1 VRKPESGVQPV
12 VAGGGGGGDY
22 NESALQRFA
31 VDAGSTML
39 CSRSH
44 SNSPL
49 SVSFVRKIL
58 DGVRVLD
65 LTRVLA
71 GPWAT
76 QNLADFGA
84 EVIKIE
90 RPGFGDDTRKWGP
103 PFLRDREG
111 RDTADAA
118 YYLACNRGK
127 QSVTLD
133 ISQPE
138 GRALA
143 RRLALSSDVLVE
155 NFKAGDLERYGLDYA
170 TLSDGH
176 PRLVYCSIT
185 GFGQDGPYRD
195 RPGYDFMVQGLGGL
209 MSVTGERD
217 DLPGG
222 GPQKVGVAV
231 ADLFT
236 GMYATSAILAA
247 LIERQRSGRGQYIDM
262 ALLDVQVAMLANLSS
277 SYFVSGKAPGR
288 MGNAHQNIVPYHVFR
303 AADGFL
309 IVAVGNDG
317 QFARF
322 CEIVARPEWITD
334 ERFATNPQRVR
345 HRDLLVGLIGERL
358 RTRPAREWLRLL
370 EPSGVPCGPINDL
383 HGVFSDPQVVHRRM
397 QVKAPHP
404 AAGEVTMVANP
415 IRFSATPIAYD
426 RAPPLLG
433 EHTDHVMRS
442 VLGLGDD
449 EIAAL
454 RQRSII

>member
-1 VRKPESGVQPV
+1 
-12 VAGGGGGGDY
+12 
-22 NESALQRFA
+22 
-31 VDAGSTML
+31 
-39 CSRSH
+39 
-44 SNSPL
+44 
-49 SVSFVRKIL
+49 VRKIL

-84 EVIKIE
+84 EVIKVE
-90 RPGFGDDTRKWGP
+90 RPGHGDDTRKWGP

-111 RDTADAA
+111 RETADAA

-127 QSVTLD
+127 KSVTLD
-133 ISQPE
+133 IAKPG

-143 RRLALSSDVLVE
+143 HRLALASDVLVE
-155 NFKAGDLERYGLDYA
+155 NFKVGDLARHGLDYA
-170 TLSDGH
+170 TLSGEH

-185 GFGQDGPYRD
+185 GFGQDGPYAG

-247 LIERQRSGRGQYIDM
+247 LLEREKSGRGQRIDM
-262 ALLDVQVAMLANLSS
+262 ALLDVQVAMLANLSA
-277 SYFVSGKAPGR
+277 SYFVSGVPPQR

-303 AADGFL
+303 AADEFL

-317 QFARF
+317 QFAKF
-322 CEIVARPEWITD
+322 CEIVGAPEWALD
-334 ERFATNPQRVR
+334 PRFATNPQRVG

-358 RTRPAREWLRLL
+358 RARPAREWLALL
-370 EPSGVPCGPINDL
+370 EPAGVPCGPINDL
-383 HGVFSDPQVVHRRM
+383 SQVFDDPQVRHRRM
-397 QVKAPHP
+397 QVRAPHP

-415 IRFSATPIAYD
+415 VKFSATPVAHD

-433 EHTDHVMRS
+433 EHTDEVMRE
-442 VLGLGDD
+442 VLGMADG

-454 RQRSII
+454 RAQRVL